1 MQQIYIHSKLIN
13 ICISLFF
20 TFIPWNLAYVP
31 KYRCAVNECE
41 TVNTA
46 SYYKREVLPFYE
58 ANDINF
64 NYSKFVELGIG
75 LIDPSSSIDDV
86 GKTCKKINPSKQEF
100 GPAITETNTTTTC
113 EALQNKI
120 SGYFTNGYIIV
131 LFLYL

>member
-1 MQQIYIHSKLIN
+1 M
-13 ICISLFF
+13 
-20 TFIPWNLAYVP
+20 
-31 KYRCAVNECE
+31 
-41 TVNTA
+41 NTA
-46 SYYKREVLPFYE
+46 PYYERVVLPFHE

-100 GPAITETNTTTTC
+100 SSAITETNTTTTC

-120 SGYFTNGYIIV
+120 SGYITNGYIIV
-131 LFLYL
+131 LFSYL